1 MTGLR
6 TTLADGAAADPV
18 LGIEDDHAL
27 IAVIFAVQSEEGD
40 LVCRHFREGEELLR
54 RNEQVKVAG
63 GDGRRRI
70 GVRSIELKSEIV
82 LLIASLDCELAA
94 LVIPQKLHVFRT
106 SENFGHTLGKK
117 NGYKH
122 DRHGQLATSSFANF
136 FETIKNGHVNPSFI
150 VNNYVKYCTS
160 LLRIKRIEFRG
171 IYSYFQ
177 EHNVIRKNIPQTM
190 LVSMRNSIRF
200 SQRAS

>member
-63 GDGRRRI
+63 GLTYSGR
-70 GVRSIELKSEIV
+70 
-82 LLIASLDCELAA
+82 
-94 LVIPQKLHVFRT
+94 PRT
-106 SENFGHTLGKK
+106 SETPLEKRT
-117 NGYKH
+117 
-122 DRHGQLATSSFANF
+122 DSSM
-136 FETIKNGHVNPSFI
+136 TVMVNLPPVLSP
-150 VNNYVKYCTS
+150 TS
-160 LLRIKRIEFRG
+160 LKPSR
-171 IYSYFQ
+171 
-177 EHNVIRKNIPQTM
+177 TDM
-190 LVSMRNSIRF
+190 
-200 SQRAS
+200 